1 MRGILAEHHGLDIE
15 SVHWRTGGLEQAG
28 RQEKSRV
35 RSPERPAALG
45 DVFDYGVGPNQAA
58 LSAILR
64 YAHEQ
69 GFTSRLLESTDLFV
83 PTTRTDA
90 KV

>member
-1 MRGILAEHHGLDIE
+1 MGPAGAARPGRLHHVVGLGVRIRRG
-15 SVHWRTGGLEQAG
+15 GGG
-28 RQEKSRV
+28 R
-35 RSPERPAALG
+35 LG
-45 DVFDYGVGPNQAA
+45 DVFDYSVGPNQAA

-83 PTTRTDA
+83 PTTLTDA